1 MLNTNDMP
9 GPNQVDSTAPKTK
22 KKKKREREREKA
34 MVILVDKKAVDKVQ
48 YNLWGKKKTFS
59 RVGKKHSP
67 QSDKGCI

>member
-22 KKKKREREREKA
+22 KKKKKKKKREREKA

-48 YNLWGKKKTFS
+48 YNLWGKKKKLS
-59 RVGKKHSP
+59 AE
-67 QSDKGCI
+67 